1 MNSTTPVIRVHKAT
15 KNFGSTVALN
25 NVSFKVTKGEI
36 VGFVGANGAGKTT
49 TISTILGFIGVTSG
63 TVELFSET
71 VVPATAHKLHD
82 RIGYAAG
89 DMELPPK
96 LTGYQYLSFVLNQS
110 GGDHKEQYEDLCKRF
125 KPQLEKKIGD
135 LSRGNKQKVALIAA
149 FVTDPE
155 LLILDEPTS
164 GLDPVMQ
171 DVFLD
176 LVRETQLAGKTIFM
190 SSHYLGEVA
199 DVCSR
204 VILMRD
210 GAIIEDISAKELLE
224 RSGKFV
230 SIETGYKAT
239 RPPKEVTEVKSK
251 EVDGITTLSFVFK
264 GEAAEIQR
272 WIASVKQL
280 QDVEISEYNLE
291 GAFKSMYKSEEEKT
305 S

>member
-1 MNSTTPVIRVHKAT
+1 MNSTTPVIRVHRTT

-25 NVSFKVTKGEI
+25 QISFKVTKGEI

-63 TVELFSET
+63 SVELFGET
-71 VVPATAHKLHD
+71 VLPASAHKLHD

-96 LTGYQYLSFVLNQS
+96 LTGHQYLSFVLSQS
-110 GGDHKEQYEDLCKRF
+110 KADHKERYEDLCKRF

-149 FVTDPE
+149 LVTDPE

-171 DVFLD
+171 DVFLQ
-176 LVRETQLAGKTIFM
+176 LVRETQLAGKTVFM
-190 SSHYLGEVA
+190 SSHYLNEVA

-204 VILMRD
+204 VILMRN
-210 GAIIEDISAKELLE
+210 GVIIEDISAKELLE
-224 RSGKFV
+224 KSGKFV
-230 SIETGYKAT
+230 RIETGYKAT
-239 RPPKEVTEVKSK
+239 RPPKEATEVTAK
-251 EVDGITTLSFVFK
+251 EARGVTTLSFIFK

-280 QDVEISEYNLE
+280 QDVEITEYNLE
-291 GAFKSMYKSEEEKT
+291 GAFKSMYESEKETT

>member
-1 MNSTTPVIRVHKAT
+1 MNNTASVIKVRKVSKE
-15 KNFGSTVALN
+15 FGATVALN
-25 NVSFKVTKGEI
+25 KISFNVTKGEI

-63 TVELFSET
+63 EVELFGSK
-71 VVPATAHKLHD
+71 VLPPTAHKLHD
-82 RIGYAAG
+82 RLGYAAG
-89 DMELPPK
+89 DMELPPR
-96 LTGYQYLSFVLNQS
+96 LTGYQYLSFVLHQS
-110 GGDHKEQYEDLCKRF
+110 DGDHKERYTDLCRRF

-135 LSRGNKQKVALIAA
+135 LSRGNKQKIALIAA

-176 LVRETQLAGKTIFM
+176 LVRETQTEGKTVFM
-190 SSHYLGEVA
+190 SSHYLNEVA

-210 GAIIEDISAKELLE
+210 GVIIEDVSAKELLE
-224 RSGKFV
+224 KSGKFV
-230 SIETGYKAT
+230 RVETGYKAT
-239 RPPKEVTEVKSK
+239 RPPKEVTDVKT
-251 EVDGITTLSFVFK
+251 EEANGITTLSFVFK